1 MGSTATK
8 FTFTITLVLVL
19 AGCGAE
25 VLTSR
30 EVLGPEHAQP
40 EARRALPPQMDA
52 SITCQEARQSALL
65 TAKQTDDSSER
76 MTKLAFI
83 PVCP

>member
-8 FTFTITLVLVL
+8 FTLTLVLVL
-19 AGCGAE
+19 TGCGAE

-30 EVLGPEHAQP
+30 DAVGPEHSQA
-40 EARRALPPQMDA
+40 EVRRALPPQLDA
-52 SITCQEARQSALL
+52 SITCQEARQRALL

>member
-1 MGSTATK
+1 MGSTAK
-8 FTFTITLVLVL
+8 KFTITLVLVL

-25 VLTSR
+25 ALTSR
-30 EVLGPEHAQP
+30 DALEPEHSQSAV
-40 EARRALPPQMDA
+40 RRALPPQMDA
-52 SITCQEARQSALL
+52 SITCQEARQRALL
-65 TAKQTDDSSER
+65 KAKQTDDFSER